1 MYYLNTPMANV
12 KTMAYSKT
20 DEEFLIQ
27 LDSIINEHLDD
38 MDLNVEKIADMMNLS
53 RPTLYRKI
61 SAISQVTPNKF
72 INIIR
77 LKKAAELLQNSK
89 MKVYEVSEAVGFSSQ
104 SYFSRAF
111 LEQFGITP
119 SQYIKTCQAND

>member
-1 MYYLNTPMANV
+1 M
-12 KTMAYSKT
+12 
-20 DEEFLIQ
+20 
-27 LDSIINEHLDD
+27 NEHIDD
-38 MDLNVEKIADMMNLS
+38 VDLNVEKIADMMNLS

-119 SQYIKTCQAND
+119 SQY